1 MKMKKLYCF
10 DFDGTL
16 TNRDSMLEFIRYAC
30 GTRVLVWAMIRV
42 LPLLV
47 LMKLHLFSNER
58 TKEIVLD
65 YCFKGWTLDDF
76 TQKAEAFAREYRC
89 ILKPDMLKIMRDALA
104 DGAEVLVVSASVVT
118 WVAPFFADMPRVK
131 VVGTELEVADGRL
144 TGRLA
149 CHNCYGQEKV
159 NRILKEYPALNEST
173 ENRKEYYIYAYGDSR
188 GDREMLSFA
197 NEGVKV

>member
-1 MKMKKLYCF
+1 MRKLYCF

-16 TNRDSMLEFIRYAC
+16 TSKDSMLEFIRYAC
-30 GTRVLVWAMIRV
+30 GTPALVWAMLRV

-58 TKEIVLD
+58 TKEMVLG
-65 YCFKGWTLDDF
+65 YCFRGWTMADF
-76 TQKAEAFAREYRC
+76 TRKAETFAREYRH
-89 ILKPDMLKIMRDALA
+89 ILRREMLQIMSDALA
-104 DGAEVLVVSASVVT
+104 DGAEVMVVSASVVT
-118 WVAPFFADMPRVK
+118 WVRPFFADMPRVK
-131 VVGTELEVADGRL
+131 VVGTMLEVTDGRL

-159 NRILKEYPALNEST
+159 NRILKEYPALKEST